1 MTQQVIQLVCNP
13 VPSSGLIDTLCD
25 EICRKSVLKLAP
37 VLKRVVHL
45 GVRHAAALKP
55 AVKDL
60 RDPLELAFPTAGRD
74 S

>member
-1 MTQQVIQLVCNP
+1 MMQQVIQLVCNL
-13 VPSSGLIDTLCD
+13 VPSSGLVDAFCD
-25 EICRKSVLKLAP
+25 EVCRKSVLKLAP
-37 VLKRVVHL
+37 VLKRVVRL

-60 RDPLELAFPTAGRD
+60 GDPLELAFPTAGWD